1 MLGGFKN
8 QTQCK
13 TLGNCISDLI
23 VDNND
28 ILLVTII
35 CKKDADDDPQQR

>member
-8 QTQCK
+8 QAQFR

-23 VDNND
+23 SDNND

-35 CKKDADDDPQQR
+35 CKKDDDDDPQQR